1 MYVFENVCTLYD
13 GKYKK
18 IKICANEANYIQVYT
33 CMNNPSNNVLTLNIQ
48 ELSPLFYNV
57 YVPPGGV

>member
-18 IKICANEANYIQVYT
+18 SRYVQMKQIIFKYT
-33 CMNNPSNNVLTLNIQ
+33 HVMNNPSNNVLTLNIQ